1 MEEKNNV
8 VNFGLFASQRIIVGI
23 LLIIAVLLILFSILK
38 FFDKS
43 LETKM
48 TDAHDTDTPLHVAD
62 TQRAEMPA
70 KDSHVTKSETTA
82 HLETE
87 SESAPYLEKT
97 IALTLGESKPP
108 TKSHIGDTAPQQ
120 APSPTHA
127 ADNHTLETHAT
138 AKDPAT
144 ADKTGHAAA
153 KETEH
158 AASEETGIA
167 ATQETGHATAEETA
181 HGTPAEGNGHGLGL
195 GFPVSDIPGV
205 TFVRAAITPLN
216 HELNERFWGWRP
228 NDVTNVTDNVKN
240 FQLGVLE
247 VTRRTAVV
255 LSERLSRTGITAALD
270 DNLESATN
278 WLMIKPNRYIF
289 PSAEAKYN
297 DSIDAIKLYIE
308 RLENKTAKFYTRSDN
323 LLPLLSSYVELLGSC
338 DENLAKM
345 TEEDGSPVSYFKA
358 DDYFYYAQG
367 VATSLHTILQA
378 IAHDFRGTIG
388 TRLGN
393 ELMHHA
399 IVSCHHAMQIDP
411 VIILESNLSSI
422 FANHRANMAA
432 PISHAGFYLRVL
444 ITTLST

>member
-1 MEEKNNV
+1 MEGKNNA
-8 VNFGLFASQRIIVGI
+8 VNFGIFASQRIIIGI
-23 LLIIAVLLILFSILK
+23 LLIIAVILVLFSLLG
-38 FFDKS
+38 FFEKS

-48 TDAHDTDTPLHVAD
+48 ADSHGTDTTQVAD
-62 TQRAEMPA
+62 TQHDEMPA
-70 KDSHVTKSETTA
+70 KDINAAKSETAT

-87 SESAPYLEKT
+87 SEPAPYSEKT
-97 IALTLGESKPP
+97 IALTQADSNSAAAPHL
-108 TKSHIGDTAPQQ
+108 GDTLPPKD
-120 APSPTHA
+120 PSPTHTA
-127 ADNHTLETHAT
+127 GNNAPVTHTTPEG
-138 AKDPAT
+138 D
-144 ADKTGHAAA
+144 
-153 KETEH
+153 
-158 AASEETGIA
+158 A
-167 ATQETGHATAEETA
+167 ATEKMAHATAEETA
-181 HGTPAEGNGHGLGL
+181 HGTSAEGNGHGLG
-195 GFPVSDIPGV
+195 FPVSDIAGV

-228 NDVTNVTDNVKN
+228 NDVTNVTDNIKN

-247 VTRRTAVV
+247 ITRRTAVV

-289 PSAEAKYN
+289 PSAETKYN
-297 DSIDAIKLYIE
+297 DSLDAIRLYLE
-308 RLENKTAKFYTRSDN
+308 GLENKTARFYTRSDN

-378 IAHDFRGTIG
+378 IAHDFSEIIETRIG
-388 TRLGN
+388 S
-393 ELMHHA
+393 EPMHHA

-411 VIILESNLSSI
+411 VVVLDSDLNSI

-432 PISHAGFYLRVL
+432 QISHVGFYLRVL

>member
-1 MEEKNNV
+1 MEEKNNA

-23 LLIIAVLLILFSILK
+23 LLIIAVLLILFSIVK

-62 TQRAEMPA
+62 TRHAEMPA
-70 KDSHVTKSETTA
+70 KDTHAAKSKTAA

-97 IALTLGESKPP
+97 IALTLGESKPA
-108 TKSHIGDTAPQQ
+108 TANHFADAAPQK

-127 ADNHTLETHAT
+127 VGNNKLKTHAT
-138 AKDPAT
+138 AKAPVT
-144 ADKTGHAAA
+144 AGETGHTAA

-158 AASEETGIA
+158 AATEETG
-167 ATQETGHATAEETA
+167 
-181 HGTPAEGNGHGLGL
+181 HGTPAEGDGHGLGL
-195 GFPVSDIPGV
+195 GFPVSSIAGV

-216 HELNERFWGWRP
+216 HEINERFWGWRP

-378 IAHDFRGTIG
+378 IAHDFSSIIG
-388 TRLGN
+388 TRLGS

-411 VIILESNLSSI
+411 VVVLDSDLNSI

>member
-1 MEEKNNV
+1 MEEKNNAI
-8 VNFGLFASQRIIVGI
+8 NFGLFASQRIIVGI
-23 LLIIAVLLILFSILK
+23 LLIIAALLILFTILK

-48 TDAHDTDTPLHVAD
+48 TDAHDTDTPVHVAD
-62 TQRAEMPA
+62 TQHAEIQA
-70 KDSHVTKSETTA
+70 TNTHAAKSETAA

-97 IALTLGESKPP
+97 KALTLGESKPA
-108 TKSHIGDTAPQQ
+108 TTSHIGDTAPQK
-120 APSPTHA
+120 APSPTHDA
-127 ADNHTLETHAT
+127 VDNNALETHAT
-138 AKDPAT
+138 AKNPVT
-144 ADKTGHAAA
+144 AGKTGHAAA

-158 AASEETGIA
+158 AATEKTG
-167 ATQETGHATAEETA
+167 
-181 HGTPAEGNGHGLGL
+181 HGTPAEGDGHGLGL

-205 TFVRAAITPLN
+205 TFVRAAIAPLN

-228 NDVTNVTDNVKN
+228 NDVINITDNVKN

-345 TEEDGSPVSYFKA
+345 TEEDGSPVSYYKA

-411 VIILESNLSSI
+411 VIILESNLNSI